1 MRNDYKYMLSSVLQT
16 ASYYIVF
23 WLVSV
28 RTVCTLE
35 SLEIYLPSEAPARI
49 EQTRDIRK
57 FGRSST
63 SLLMSSDSVN
73 EKLDA
78 AETGYGSI
86 KDEPKAG
93 GGLKLIVIG
102 MLIGTFIGVVGTM
115 ALISPHSPLA
125 QFQEDQ
131 GIACQNGIRT
141 FIQCKYT
148 DHRYLC
154 QGRCDSVQP

>member
-1 MRNDYKYMLSSVLQT
+1 
-16 ASYYIVF
+16 
-23 WLVSV
+23 
-28 RTVCTLE
+28 
-35 SLEIYLPSEAPARI
+35 
-49 EQTRDIRK
+49 
-57 FGRSST
+57 
-63 SLLMSSDSVN
+63 MSSVN

-125 QFQEDQ
+125 QFSEDDDTVT
-131 GIACQNGIRT
+131 GSSCPLCCPT
-141 FIQCKYT
+141 F
-148 DHRYLC
+148 
-154 QGRCDSVQP
+154 P